1 MMKDNIFTNKCEK
14 FSIISIMV
22 LCFFGATYTARFLVI
37 SETSILELLF
47 FLSSIIVLGRYGMNK
62 TALLISIISLSYL
75 LYSLITVL
83 LITNANLLDFFQSYK
98 SYYYLILLGCFYKKK
113 IFSERI
119 IVMLFNYI
127 LVIYLLK
134 YSIDKYVLGIERP
147 TVLIENNFELILV
160 ILLYYLNNII
170 KKSPYLLQ
178 TFLMII
184 LCFISGSRSSFVALI
199 IAIFFSLDKKINFRK
214 AIILMLVPL
223 AGMIMLIVFQQRL
236 ELSGGSSY
244 EGIDRYRFFL
254 EFLSSTSQWPWW
266 QFFTGSTALT
276 PLSPMTCS
284 NLGYYAT
291 LFSYAGDG
299 TCYSVIL
306 HSFILRVIYDHGVI
320 GFIFLLFGIILYLNK
335 FNFKHKL
342 CVILILLATAL
353 SVSSLNNVYVA
364 FSLIFFIGSTVNYRE
379 PNEKFS

>member
-1 MMKDNIFTNKCEK
+1 MKESIFTNKCEK
-14 FSIISIMV
+14 FSIVSIMV
-22 LCFFGATYTARFLVI
+22 LCFFGATYTAKFLVI

-47 FLSSIIVLGRYGMNK
+47 FLSSIFVLGRYGINRN
-62 TALLISIISLSYL
+62 ALLISVISIGYL
-75 LYSLITVL
+75 VYSLVTVL
-83 LITNANLLDFFQSYK
+83 LITNANLLDFIQAYK
-98 SYYYLILLGCFYKKK
+98 SYYYLILLGCFYKKR
-113 IFSERI
+113 IFSEKAI
-119 IVMLFNYI
+119 LNLFNYI
-127 LVIYLLK
+127 LLVYLLK
-134 YSIDKYVLGIERP
+134 YCIDKYVLGIERP

-170 KKSPYLLQ
+170 KRSPQLLQ

-184 LCFISGSRSSFVALI
+184 LCFVSGSRSSFVALI
-199 IAIFFSLDKKINFRK
+199 IAIFFSLDKNINFRK

-223 AGMIMLIVFQQRL
+223 AGIIMLIVFQQRL

-254 EFLSSTSQWPWW
+254 EFLSSTSQWEWW
-266 QFFTGSTALT
+266 QFLTGSTALT

-284 NLGYYAT
+284 NLGYYST

-299 TCYSVIL
+299 KCYSVIL
-306 HSFILRVIYDHGVI
+306 HSFILRVIYDHGFI
-320 GFIFLLFGIILYLNK
+320 GFMFLLFGIVFYLNK
-335 FNFKHKL
+335 FNLKHKL
-342 CVILILLATAL
+342 CIILILLATAL

-379 PNEKFS
+379 SNEKMS